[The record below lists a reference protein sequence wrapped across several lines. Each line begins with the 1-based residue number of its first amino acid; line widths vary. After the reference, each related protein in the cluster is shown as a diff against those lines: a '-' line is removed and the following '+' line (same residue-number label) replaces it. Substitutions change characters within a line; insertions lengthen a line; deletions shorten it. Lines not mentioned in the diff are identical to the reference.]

1 MGDPKNVEPEI
12 YLVGRPDI
20 DWSEL
25 DRFLV
30 DHGLSWNG
38 IATSDAESLVE
49 AAGRVCY
56 LSFGKGRKTN
66 REYLEHLIQM
76 KHGSV
81 LEHAVWSFIIAGVS
95 RSFTHELVR
104 HRAGWSYSQLSQRY
118 VDESDANLVEPDIIA
133 ENEFAHLMW
142 MQATETA
149 KQVYADL
156 VKELSHGV
164 TDGKL
169 TTEQRKLVRQA
180 ARSVLPNAAETMV
193 FCTANARAIRHF
205 IELRGSAGADAEI
218 RRVAL
223 TLLRLMQ
230 EEAPAIFRDYEIVEE
245 NGIEVVH
252 TPNVKV

>member
-118 VDESDANLVEPDIIA
+118 VDESDA
-133 ENEFAHLMW
+133 
-142 MQATETA
+142 
-149 KQVYADL
+149 DL